1 MLEGVSEQDAEKNI
15 FVYGGKG
22 GSKQIVDKI

>member
-15 FVYGGKG
+15 FVYGGG
-22 GSKQIVDKI
+22 GECKQIVYKI